1 MMKKLI
7 LFLILFSGFQG
18 FAQQQAPLP
27 AHKVIMQMSSSD
39 TLVHKGLINQLNAL
53 KEHWGED
60 VVIEVLLH
68 GPGVDMVVRDRATL
82 VKAISL
88 SREKGVRFIV
98 CENTLKQ
105 RKIEKDKLILGL
117 DFVAFGQVHLISRQ
131 EERWSY
137 IKVGF

>member
-1 MMKKLI
+1 MKKLI

-53 KEHWGED
+53 KEYWGAE
-60 VVIEVLLH
+60 VAIEVLLH
-68 GPGVDMVVRDRATL
+68 GPGVDMVVREKATQG
-82 VKAISL
+82 KAISQ
-88 SREKGVRFIV
+88 SREKGVLFIV
-98 CENTLKQ
+98 CENSLKQ
-105 RKIEKDKLILGL
+105 RKIEKDKLIAGL
-117 DFVAFGQVHLISRQ
+117 DFVAFGQVHLITRQ
-131 EERWSY
+131 EEGWSY

>member
-53 KEHWGED
+53 KEYWGAE
-60 VVIEVLLH
+60 VAIEVLLL
-68 GPGVDMVVRDRATL
+68 GPGVDMVVRDRATQ

-117 DFVAFGQVHLISRQ
+117 DFVAFGQVHLITRQ
-131 EERWSY
+131 EEGWSY

>member
-1 MMKKLI
+1 MKKLI

-53 KEHWGED
+53 KEYWGAE
-60 VVIEVLLH
+60 VAIEVLLL
-68 GPGVDMVVRDRATL
+68 GPGVDMVVRDRATQ

-117 DFVAFGQVHLISRQ
+117 DFVAFGQVHLITRQ
-131 EERWSY
+131 EEGWSY

>member
-1 MMKKLI
+1 
-7 LFLILFSGFQG
+7 
-18 FAQQQAPLP
+18 
-27 AHKVIMQMSSSD
+27 
-39 TLVHKGLINQLNAL
+39 
-53 KEHWGED
+53 
-60 VVIEVLLH
+60 VLLL
-68 GPGVDMVVRDRATL
+68 GPGVDMVVRDRATQ

-117 DFVAFGQVHLISRQ
+117 DFVAFGQVHLITRQ
-131 EERWSY
+131 EEGWSY